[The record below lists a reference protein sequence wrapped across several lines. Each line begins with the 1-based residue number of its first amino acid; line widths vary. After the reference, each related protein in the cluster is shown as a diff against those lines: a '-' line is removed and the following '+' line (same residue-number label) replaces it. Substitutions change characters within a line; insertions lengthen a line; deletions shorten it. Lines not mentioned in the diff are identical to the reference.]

1 MKTPSIYDDIRPF
14 DPEELPAAF
23 ERLLSDAQFQQVLG
37 YLIRE
42 CHWRR

>member
-23 ERLLSDAQFQQVLG
+23 ERLLSDAQFQQD
-37 YLIRE
+37 IFIQE